1 MDTDNLVRMANRIA
15 DFFEAMPERREA
27 VEGVAQHIRRFWE
40 PRMRAALL
48 EHARQTRGQGL
59 HPLVAEA
66 LHAHETLLRPADQAR

>member
-1 MDTDNLVRMANRIA
+1 MDTEHLVQMANRIA
-15 DFFEAMPERREA
+15 EFFDAMPDHGEA

-48 EHARQTRGQGL
+48 QHARQTREAGL

-66 LHAHETLLRPADQAR
+66 LRTHEALLAPAARA